1 MSKFSRAVET
11 KNALPSIL
19 IVCEGQRTEPN
30 YFKSF
35 PVVNK
40 TVIKGTGRNTLSL
53 VDYAISEKKKGDYDQ
68 TWCVFD
74 EDSRTQDFDNAIKKC
89 SSNDIFPA
97 YSNESFEL
105 WYVLHFEDIQSYTG
119 LTRHQYCSKLDAHLP
134 TKRKKD
140 KPKYCKNDE
149 NNYNRLLPYQDTA
162 IQRAKRLESQ
172 YPISIPFHQRKPI
185 TSVHK
190 LVEELNK
197 FLK

>member
-105 WYVLHFEDIQSYTG
+105 
-119 LTRHQYCSKLDAHLP
+119 
-134 TKRKKD
+134 
-140 KPKYCKNDE
+140 
-149 NNYNRLLPYQDTA
+149 
-162 IQRAKRLESQ
+162 
-172 YPISIPFHQRKPI
+172 
-185 TSVHK
+185 
-190 LVEELNK
+190 
-197 FLK
+197 